1 MCIYIYIDPYYF
13 QVCKGG
19 QILRLVMAQVRYA
32 CDALC
37 QGLLLEM
44 TEVGSARYSE
54 GHLYDRSLCPEIQ
67 LKMSNG

>member
-1 MCIYIYIDPYYF
+1 MYIYPYYF

-44 TEVGSARYSE
+44 TEVALPGTARVTSMT
-54 GHLYDRSLCPEIQ
+54 GPCA
-67 LKMSNG
+67 LKFG